1 LRRLKN
7 REEIDMPRQTV
18 FAIVTFLHD
27 LFTAV
32 WIGGL
37 ITLGVTVLPSAKKV
51 LGMGPQTK
59 KLMDAIQKRLSVL
72 VYVSIVG
79 LVATGLLLSNRSPA
93 FQGLFSLGSTYSTVL
108 TIKHL
113 LVLAMIAVALV
124 RNLVLGRRSAPPTPA
139 QEKIKVGLL
148 FLNIAL
154 GIGVLLLSGFSAALA
169 AGPPPA

>member
-1 LRRLKN
+1 
-7 REEIDMPRQTV
+7 MPKQTV

-37 ITLGVTVLPSAKKV
+37 ITLGITVMPSAKKV

-59 KLMDAIQKRLSVL
+59 QLMDAIQKRLSVL

-79 LVATGLLLSNRSPA
+79 LVLTGLLQANRNPA
-93 FQGLFSLGSTYSTVL
+93 FQGLFSFGNPYSIVL
-108 TIKHL
+108 SLKHI
-113 LVLAMIAVALV
+113 LVLAMIVVALY
-124 RNLVLGRRSAPPTPA
+124 RSLVLGRQSGPSTPS
-139 QEKIKVGLL
+139 QEKLKAGLL

-154 GIGVLLLSGFSAALA
+154 GIAVLLLSGFDTALSL
-169 AGPPPA
+169 GPLPA

>member
-1 LRRLKN
+1 
-7 REEIDMPRQTV
+7 MPAQQLV
-18 FAIVTFLHD
+18 FALVTFLHD

-37 ITLGVTVLPSAKKV
+37 ITLGVTVLPSARKV

-59 KLMDAIQKRLSVL
+59 KLMDTIQRRLSVL

-79 LVATGLLLSNRSPA
+79 LVLTGLLLSNRPPA
-93 FQGLFSLGSTYSTVL
+93 FQGLFRFSNAYSTVL
-108 TIKHL
+108 SLKHV
-113 LVLAMIAVALV
+113 LVLAMIAVTLIRSLA
-124 RNLVLGRRSAPPTPA
+124 LGRRRGPSTPS
-139 QEKIKVGLL
+139 QEKLSAGLL

-154 GIGVLLLSGFSAALA
+154 GVVVLLLSGFSAALS